1 VIVGPD
7 PEGAAPSVAAPWA
20 GWRPGSP
27 WFSPLSEI
35 TGQGTMMSV
44 NSYGYTRNVR
54 TTLCDDTKMMFGPI
68 FNAETAAQ
76 S

>member
-1 VIVGPD
+1 
-7 PEGAAPSVAAPWA
+7 
-20 GWRPGSP
+20 
-27 WFSPLSEI
+27 
-35 TGQGTMMSV
+35 MMSV